1 MDFNLSDDK
10 SFVNAIFNTSAEA
23 ILVVSVD
30 GKVLDNNRK
39 ADELFAYSTDEM
51 KGLPLE
57 ELIPERYRKVHDG
70 HMKGYQ
76 DHPKQRSMAEGSQL
90 FALRKDGSE
99 FQIRVSLSPIKEDGK
114 LVFIVALVLDIT
126 EQEQAKDDLKKA
138 NERLEYKVQQRTKEL
153 RTLINQL
160 EENNE
165 ELNKAK
171 EEVLYSLSKEKQLN
185 ELKSRFVSTASHEF
199 RTPLST
205 VLSSVSLL
213 ERYNETDLSEKR
225 LKHIDKIKNSVFALN
240 GILDEFLSLDKIEEG
255 KIDLELVELDAKD
268 LSKSILDQFSEL
280 LKKGQQIHYKH
291 IGENSIVKSDL
302 NALKHIIN
310 NVLSNALKYSKDHS
324 EVFFNTTI
332 DSDHFE
338 IKITDQGIGIPHE
351 EQKHMF
357 EKFFRAKNVTNIQGT
372 GLGLHIVKRF
382 VDLLSGEIKLESE
395 YEKGTTVT
403 VKLPMQ

>member
-1 MDFNLSDDK
+1 MEFNLSEDK

-30 GKVLDNNRK
+30 GRVLDNNKK
-39 ADELFAYSTDEM
+39 ADELFAYSVDEM

-57 ELIPERYRKVHDG
+57 SLIPARYRKVHEG
-70 HMKGYQ
+70 HMKGFQ

-114 LVFIVALVLDIT
+114 LLFIVALVLDIT
-126 EQEQAKDDLKKA
+126 EQEQVKEELKRT

-153 RTLINQL
+153 REVINQL
-160 EENNE
+160 EDKNE
-165 ELNKAK
+165 ELNKTK
-171 EEVLYSLSKEKQLN
+171 EEVTSSLNKEKQLN

-213 ERYNETDLSEKR
+213 ERYNETDLKDKR
-225 LKHIDKIKNSVFALN
+225 LRHIEKIKNSVLTLN
-240 GILDEFLSLDKIEEG
+240 NILDEFLSLDKIEEG
-255 KIDLELVELDAKD
+255 KFDFEWVKINIQDFSETVV
-268 LSKSILDQFSEL
+268 DQFSEL
-280 LKKGQQIHYKH
+280 LKKRQCIQYKH
-291 IGENSIVKSDL
+291 NGKTDPVTSDV
-302 NALKHIIN
+302 NALRHIVIN
-310 NVLSNALKYSKDHS
+310 ILSNALKYSNEDS
-324 EVFFNTTI
+324 LVEFSTTI
-332 DSDHFE
+332 TENNLVIEVKDS
-338 IKITDQGIGIPHE
+338 GIGIPE
-351 EQKHMF
+351 AEQKHMF

-382 VDLLSGEIKLESE
+382 VDLLKGEINLQSE

-403 VKLPMQ
+403 VKLPL